1 MCSADE
7 RVYVDMQ
14 TALREVEEAAKCEA
28 LAQMEVLRK
37 EVAEAAEEKS
47 LADSALNQT
56 RRHLDT
62 AWAQVRTPHLQL
74 YCCCP
79 RLGA

>member
-7 RVYVDMQ
+7 RTDVDMQ
-14 TALREVEEAAKCEA
+14 TALREVEEAAKRGA

-47 LADSALNQT
+47 VADSALNEV

-74 YCCCP
+74 YCCCS